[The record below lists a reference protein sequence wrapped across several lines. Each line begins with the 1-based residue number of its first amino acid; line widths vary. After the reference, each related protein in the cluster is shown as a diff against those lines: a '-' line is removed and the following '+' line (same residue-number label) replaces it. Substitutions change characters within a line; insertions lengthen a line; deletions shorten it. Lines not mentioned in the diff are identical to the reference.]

1 MAITTQEAWCEREG
15 LELIVPPIFARPPS
29 RLRSSPA
36 TDKRVDKRSGVSQ
49 RLPISVLENVIS
61 NAERRAV
68 LEGSGLAVPRISD
81 IYAAMPSITGKLE
94 LEYEGEMKGAD
105 TVAREV
111 IQAAVAKT
119 FDRYFGAERSEAGG
133 AVVRTGRT
141 GDADRQHQRPTMAS
155 RAWRRFRA
163 CWRRPKRWASARAK
177 PPESIVS
184 AAEFIL
190 EGLHAHKRIGRTEDR
205 VFTSG
210 EKPRRS
216 ERDETREEFEADWEQ
231 RRKNRRPFN

>member
-1 MAITTQEAWCEREG
+1 
-15 LELIVPPIFARPPS
+15 
-29 RLRSSPA
+29 
-36 TDKRVDKRSGVSQ
+36 VSQ

-68 LEGSGLAVPRISD
+68 MEGSNIAVPRISD

-111 IQAAVAKT
+111 IVASVAKT
-119 FDRYFGAERSEAGG
+119 FDRYFGVNDLKQVVQWFELGGQVTLTDRTRTHEGLKSMEKIQGLLEKTEKVGAGEG
-133 AVVRTGRT
+133 E
-141 GDADRQHQRPTMAS
+141 
-155 RAWRRFRA
+155 
-163 CWRRPKRWASARAK
+163 

-210 EKPRRS
+210 EKQNKYN
-216 ERDETREEFEADWEQ
+216 ERDDTRSEFEADWEA